1 MAARPSM
8 AAERSLGSD
17 HGLEEFMKPVKAYLW
32 DNGMLM
38 VFDEQG
44 EQVPEYQGRGN
55 EKIPQ
60 LMKDFP
66 DCNLV
71 GGTWPKP

>member
-1 MAARPSM
+1 
-8 AAERSLGSD
+8 
-17 HGLEEFMKPVKAYLW
+17 MKPVKAYLW